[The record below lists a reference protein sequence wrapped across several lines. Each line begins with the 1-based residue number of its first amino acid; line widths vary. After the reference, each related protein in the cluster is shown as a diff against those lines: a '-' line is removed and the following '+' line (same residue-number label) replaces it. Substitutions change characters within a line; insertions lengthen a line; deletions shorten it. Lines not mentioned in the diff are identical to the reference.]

1 MYSTH
6 NEGTFFVAEKFI
18 RTLKNKIYKLVTAVS
33 KNVYFDKLDDISNN
47 KYHITIKMKPIEGK
61 DNTYIDSVEK
71 VNDKDPIFKVGNHVK
86 DLVQIGVKKF
96 LWLKKLK
103 ILFQGHMV
111 LMISMVKKLLEH
123 VMKKNCKKK
132 INKGLG

>member
-1 MYSTH
+1 MY
-6 NEGTFFVAEKFI
+6 I
-18 RTLKNKIYKLVTAVS
+18 
-33 KNVYFDKLDDISNN
+33 DKLDDIVNEYN
-47 KYHITIKMKPIEGK
+47 ITYHRAIKMKTIEGK

-123 VMKKNCKKK
+123 VMINNYKKQ
-132 INKGLG
+132 INKDLG